1 MGAMQIPLYSDSYSS
16 SSSGQS
22 EDVFQHDEAVYGLST
37 DPNNENIFASACD
50 DGRVLVYDTREPTT
64 SGSRGKSSMQ
74 MKFKIFA
81 YVLHFQPNFSVS
93 LVPFKECWLTSLPS
107 VQAVSMKHNLLTFC
121 E

>member
-1 MGAMQIPLYSDSYSS
+1 MGTMQIPLYSDSYSSS

-74 MKFKIFA
+74 M
-81 YVLHFQPNFSVS
+81 NF
-93 LVPFKECWLTSLPS
+93 
-107 VQAVSMKHNLLTFC
+107 
-121 E
+121 

>member
-1 MGAMQIPLYSDSYSS
+1 MGAMQIPLYSDSYSSS

-64 SGSRGKSSMQ
+64 SGSRGESSMQ
-74 MKFKIFA
+74 MNILIFCMFFA
-81 YVLHFQPNFSVS
+81 FSAQFQCQFGS
-93 LVPFKECWLTSLPS
+93 F
-107 VQAVSMKHNLLTFC
+107 
-121 E
+121 